1 MFRSLVSTGDDILP
15 LSVPLEGLEANYSGE
30 DFHFYQQTQNL
41 LLADRLGLLMIF
53 ILKKIITLLE
63 TLVEF
68 LLFLSCPLAWE

>member
-53 ILKKIITLLE
+53 ILKK
-63 TLVEF
+63 
-68 LLFLSCPLAWE
+68 